1 MLSAQ
6 NDSLPTTRMNGTGIV
21 AWQYDNF
28 LKKDTVI
35 IDTAVND
42 FQIYNPV
49 YRKNFLITG
58 TTGNLASPSYNLF
71 LSPPEKSSFFN
82 ASFYNYLT
90 DDRAVRFY
98 NTKNF
103 YTNIFY
109 FTNGSK
115 NINLQ
120 SISVLHTQNI
130 KPFWNFAIDYR
141 LYASNGIYAN
151 QKSKFA
157 SFVFSSTY
165 ERHRY
170 KSFFIIKNQQFK
182 IGENGGI
189 VDENDIEVALAPVN
203 IPVQLSEASNKLR
216 NFNVNLTQVVPLI
229 AWYNNKLSISHSFVY
244 DRKKHF
250 YSDVPSAYYASI
262 LYDSLQ
268 TLDSTRIHALKN
280 ILKLNLSALHTSWY
294 LGYGNNLVAY
304 FSNVDSTDFV
314 ENFII
319 AGSRF
324 HDKKL
329 KAELNLKH
337 TFSGFYQGNF
347 SANGEVKYALTQL
360 NDNDISMAVH
370 FYNRRPDYFYWHFTA
385 NNFYWDTILNKEQIF
400 SLHSFLNLWSNR
412 LVLGINYYRWL
423 HYGYF
428 DSLFVYRQLPTEM
441 NHFTLSGELKV
452 PLKHFYF
459 HTHVLY
465 QRNSQSAI
473 IDFPDFV
480 AMQSLNCQSWFFKK
494 ALFAQVGV
502 SVNYFS
508 SFYGRGYIPAL
519 LHFYAQQTDKIGNY
533 PFIDAYINLKIK
545 RARFFF
551 KLEHLN
557 SGMSGANY
565 FTAIHYPLQQRAF
578 RFGISWSFYD

>member
-1 MLSAQ
+1 MRTLLFVILSIFSLMLSAQ

-90 DDRAVRFY
+90 DNRAVRFY

-165 ERHRY
+165 EGHRY

-182 IGENGGI
+182 
-189 VDENDIEVALAPVN
+189 
-203 IPVQLSEASNKLR
+203 
-216 NFNVNLTQVVPLI
+216 
-229 AWYNNKLSISHSFVY
+229 
-244 DRKKHF
+244 
-250 YSDVPSAYYASI
+250 
-262 LYDSLQ
+262 
-268 TLDSTRIHALKN
+268 
-280 ILKLNLSALHTSWY
+280 
-294 LGYGNNLVAY
+294 
-304 FSNVDSTDFV
+304 
-314 ENFII
+314 
-319 AGSRF
+319 
-324 HDKKL
+324 
-329 KAELNLKH
+329 
-337 TFSGFYQGNF
+337 
-347 SANGEVKYALTQL
+347 
-360 NDNDISMAVH
+360 
-370 FYNRRPDYFYWHFTA
+370 
-385 NNFYWDTILNKEQIF
+385 
-400 SLHSFLNLWSNR
+400 
-412 LVLGINYYRWL
+412 
-423 HYGYF
+423 
-428 DSLFVYRQLPTEM
+428 
-441 NHFTLSGELKV
+441 
-452 PLKHFYF
+452 
-459 HTHVLY
+459 
-465 QRNSQSAI
+465 
-473 IDFPDFV
+473 
-480 AMQSLNCQSWFFKK
+480 
-494 ALFAQVGV
+494 
-502 SVNYFS
+502 
-508 SFYGRGYIPAL
+508 
-519 LHFYAQQTDKIGNY
+519 
-533 PFIDAYINLKIK
+533 
-545 RARFFF
+545 
-551 KLEHLN
+551 
-557 SGMSGANY
+557 
-565 FTAIHYPLQQRAF
+565 
-578 RFGISWSFYD
+578 